1 MTDALVALQHLLTP
15 NTVERL
21 QAESARLQIPLNEL
35 VQEAVEEYLELLEET
50 PEDTPDEKIIADFKQ
65 AWHEAMTGQTVPA
78 REALAA
84 IRKANREHGD

>member
-1 MTDALVALQHLLTP
+1 MTDALTALQQILT
-15 NTVERL
+15 NDTVERL
-21 QAESARLQIPLNEL
+21 QAESVRLQIPLNTL
-35 VQEAVEEYLELLEET
+35 VQEAVEEYLDLLEET

>member
-1 MTDALVALQHLLTP
+1 MTDALTALQQLLT
-15 NTVERL
+15 NDMVERL
-21 QAESARLQIPLNEL
+21 QAESARLQIPLNML

-84 IRKANREHGD
+84 IRKANREHAD